1 MKHVYY
7 YVFTCNSE
15 DVEECINPLIPAFE
29 LYGDI
34 KNIVIKDVEND
45 ERHKGFIFVLE
56 TDRKTA
62 NRLGK
67 IIKATKVENV
77 FVH

>member
-34 KNIVIKDVEND
+34 KNIVINFFFAQ
-45 ERHKGFIFVLE
+45 KGPSL
-56 TDRKTA
+56 
-62 NRLGK
+62 
-67 IIKATKVENV
+67 
-77 FVH
+77 